1 MPYTRRPTWPDEPD
15 DDYVIRCEGRD
26 VGRVY
31 FTRVPEGHR
40 WLWTIFMN
48 GHVPQVEGVPITG
61 LAATL
66 DDAAAEFKRSYERM
80 REKAGLPKPQVAP

>member
-1 MPYTRRPTWPDEPD
+1 MPYTRRSTWPDEPD
-15 DDYVIRCEGRD
+15 DDYVIRCEGLD

-31 FTRVPEGHR
+31 FTPVPEGHR

-48 GHVPQVEGVPITG
+48 GHVPRVDGVPIGG

-66 DDAAAEFKRSYERM
+66 DDAAADFKQSYEVM
-80 REKAGLPKPQVAP
+80 REKAGLPRPTDV